1 MTLVTKGDLIYL
13 QVAFSEKGASYII
26 GRLNFF
32 RRNRVIT
39 TWKQID
45 ANSSDWWTIPSIRKR
60 WNMIISGNESI
71 TYQEYLCK
79 KYFSSKSEARLISAG
94 CGGGTPEISFAR
106 SGDFKSV
113 EGFDISSRIVAHANS
128 KAVSAGLSNVRFY
141 VADAN
146 NFDFGT
152 SCCDVV
158 LFHSSLHHFD
168 HPEGILQK
176 IKKALVPG
184 GYIVIHEYTG
194 PDRMQWTNEQLS
206 EVNELLQLLPSQ
218 FKKRRVKG
226 IPKNRV
232 YKPGL
237 IRTFLSDP
245 SEAIH
250 SSEILPSLHR
260 NFEIVEEK
268 MLGGNLL
275 HLLFKDIAHHFI
287 DSSPENDKL
296 MKLLFSRE
304 DQFLRRK
311 NKSDFTFGIYQKK

>member
-1 MTLVTKGDLIYL
+1 MTLVTKGDLIDL
-13 QVAFSEKGASYII
+13 QVAFSEKGVSYII

-32 RRNRVIT
+32 QKNRVIT

-60 WNMIISGNESI
+60 WNGIISGDEAI

-79 KYFSSKSEARLISAG
+79 KYFSYKPGLRLISAG
-94 CGGGTPEISFAR
+94 CGGSTPEISFAR
-106 SGDFKSV
+106 FGDFKLI

-128 KAVSAGLSNVRFY
+128 KAASAGLSNVRFF

-146 NFDFGT
+146 NFEFGT
-152 SCCDVV
+152 SCYDVV

-194 PDRMQWTNEQLS
+194 PDRMQWTNAQLL

-218 FKKRRVKG
+218 VKKRRVKG
-226 IPKNRV
+226 IPKIRV
-232 YKPGL
+232 Y
-237 IRTFLSDP
+237 
-245 SEAIH
+245 
-250 SSEILPSLHR
+250 
-260 NFEIVEEK
+260 
-268 MLGGNLL
+268 
-275 HLLFKDIAHHFI
+275 
-287 DSSPENDKL
+287 
-296 MKLLFSRE
+296 
-304 DQFLRRK
+304 
-311 NKSDFTFGIYQKK
+311 